1 MSHLAAPRPIVVGI
15 DGSDAA
21 INAAIWAAPEAH
33 SRDIPLH
40 LIHVIG
46 EQQAGAPP
54 GEIGLDTQYGETAL
68 RGASAAVHAMG
79 QPVKIETDIVSGS
92 PADVLIDESSHAAM
106 VCVGSVGIGALAR
119 KLLGSTAEAVA
130 RKSSCPAAII
140 RTDRESATRKDSD
153 WIAMVVDD
161 APDND
166 AVVEHGFRQARLRN
180 APILALG
187 VWPWGFGEI
196 PYEQLNHR
204 LGQWV
209 SRYPDV
215 HVQPAAARRGAA
227 VFLTS
232 TQEPVQLAVL
242 GSAEADHVARI
253 VGPISTHFGHAGC
266 SVLVVRE

>member
-1 MSHLAAPRPIVVGI
+1 MSDLESPRSIVVGI
-15 DGSDAA
+15 DGSTAA
-21 INAAIWAAPEAH
+21 INAAMWAAPEAH

-40 LIHVIG
+40 LIHAIA
-46 EQQAGAPP
+46 EQQADAPP
-54 GEIGLDTQYGETAL
+54 GEINLDRQYGETAL
-68 RGASAAVHAMG
+68 RTASAAVHAMG
-79 QPVKIETDIVSGS
+79 QPVKIETDLVLGS

-106 VCVGSVGIGALAR
+106 VCVGSVGIGVLAR
-119 KLLGSTAEAVA
+119 KLLGSTADAVA
-130 RKSSCPAAII
+130 RHSLCPAAII
-140 RTDRESATRKDSD
+140 RTDHESTTVKDSD
-153 WIAMVVDD
+153 WIAIVVDD

-209 SRYPDV
+209 SRYPEV

-227 VFLTS
+227 AFLTS

-242 GSAEADHVARI
+242 GSAEADHVSRI
-253 VGPISTHFGHAGC
+253 VGPVSTHFGHSGC